1 MLAIFFLFVVDTT
14 NLAIAKI
21 RPRVTEAFDSGRGQ
35 NVARPCARL
44 PKRLTPA
51 GVTMVLVQGEK
62 IFFLSSIFFNEGV
75 RICLRGISK
84 RSFVWHPPSIW
95 RNNTTVNW

>member
-51 GVTMVLVQGEK
+51 GVTMLLAQEQK
-62 IFFLSSIFFNEGV
+62 FFFCHRFFLMKE
-75 RICLRGISK
+75 
-84 RSFVWHPPSIW
+84 
-95 RNNTTVNW
+95 